1 MNRKIDCLIIGL
13 GLIGGS
19 FALSLRKSFP
29 NSKIYGYDLNK
40 KSLDTALKKKII
52 DNKFNFDSDNL
63 EINLV
68 VVAVPLL
75 KAIEIFKKLRKL
87 NLPKDITIFDL
98 SSSKKSY
105 IVKLKPFQKIF

>member
-29 NSKIYGYDLNK
+29 NSKIYGCDLKK
-40 KSLDTALKKKII
+40 KSLDTAIKKKII

-87 NLPKDITIFDL
+87 NLPKDITILDL
-98 SSSKKSY
+98 SSSKKNHT
-105 IVKLKPFQKIF
+105 